1 MNNPKPSV
9 KTGEFWL
16 SAIAVIMPLL
26 LSLNIIPH
34 QNEVVSAIYSI
45 CTLLAALGFTAART
59 ILKSLPTP
67 AAPTSPTPVILQN
80 PINVPAYS
88 IPQVTTTNYPTP
100 PVQVQQPDPTQP
112 STPGGI

>member
-1 MNNPKPSV
+1 MNNPKAGVTTS
-9 KTGEFWL
+9 EFWL

-26 LSLNIIPH
+26 MSLNIIPH
-34 QNEVVSAIYSI
+34 QNEVMSAIYSI